1 MVWDED
7 CVLQPMDLALNTSL
21 SEMEMEKLANELF
34 QGIETFY
41 ISDSENNM
49 VFEPSLYG
57 NNLTFVFH
65 AISKIYDTRI
75 SGVEYL
81 ISLQGVIV

>member
-7 CVLQPMDLALNTSL
+7 FVLRPMKLTLNTSL
-21 SEMEMEKLANELF
+21 SETEMEKLANELF

-41 ISDSENNM
+41 ISDDEDNM
-49 VFEPSLYG
+49 VFEASSYG

-81 ISLQGVIV
+81 ISLQGVII